1 MALTVIPLASLI
13 ILATPFSSADA
24 RWWYIARPWL
34 RGAIG
39 AVRLIGRV
47 DYTVSGEEWLP
58 DSNDNQRIIL
68 CPKHQST
75 WETFFFASRMPHPLA
90 YVFKRELLF
99 IPFFGWAMACLNM
112 IHIDRSARG
121 EAWNKVASL
130 GERLMDRGK
139 WVIMFPEGTRSER
152 GKSGSYKT
160 GAARLSIATNAR
172 IVPIAV
178 SSGRCWPRKSF
189 RFIPGTIAVSIGQ
202 PISPRMSESSA
213 DLMERVSLWIEDEM
227 RRIDPD
233 AYPESERPP
242 DALREEAALS
252 QVLEERAA
260 AARAAQGGVVD
271 DQR

>member
-1 MALTVIPLASLI
+1 
-13 ILATPFSSADA
+13 
-24 RWWYIARPWL
+24 
-34 RGAIG
+34 
-39 AVRLIGRV
+39 
-47 DYTVSGEEWLP
+47 
-58 DSNDNQRIIL
+58 
-68 CPKHQST
+68 
-75 WETFFFASRMPHPLA
+75 
-90 YVFKRELLF
+90 
-99 IPFFGWAMACLNM
+99 MACLNM

-160 GAARLSIATNAR
+160 GAARRSIATSAN

-189 RFIPGTIAVSIGQ
+189 RFIPGTIAVSIGP
-202 PISPRMSESSA
+202 PISPRVGESSA
-213 DLMERVSLWIEDEM
+213 DLMERVSNWIESEM

-242 DALREEAALS
+242 DVKREEAALS
-252 QVLEERAA
+252 QALEAQAA
-260 AARAAQGGVVD
+260 AARAAQGGIAED
-271 DQR
+271 SR

>member
-1 MALTVIPLASLI
+1 
-13 ILATPFSSADA
+13 
-24 RWWYIARPWL
+24 
-34 RGAIG
+34 
-39 AVRLIGRV
+39 
-47 DYTVSGEEWLP
+47 
-58 DSNDNQRIIL
+58 
-68 CPKHQST
+68 
-75 WETFFFASRMPHPLA
+75 MPHPLA

-130 GERLMDRGK
+130 GEQLMDRGK

-152 GKSGSYKT
+152 GKNGSYKT

-189 RFIPGTIAVSIGQ
+189 KFIPGSIAVSIGQ
-202 PISPRMSESSA
+202 PISPRMGESSA

-242 DALREEAALS
+242 DARRGSSAQSGVRGA
-252 QVLEERAA
+252 AA